1 MKKTLIRLLAL
12 SSFALVPFSSHAIEV
27 ALEGGLSFDTP
38 TMSSTNGGAAPSLT
52 SKSSIAY
59 GLFAGYSMFPGF
71 QLESGVM
78 LLPRSFSQTDGL
90 GNLANTEF
98 KSYMIPV
105 MMRFTLLPLISIGG
119 GAYYATGTGNVSS
132 TVTLT
137 GGGGTVS
144 GESDFNTAGIKKSGY
159 GALASVR
166 LGLPLAPLV
175 HLLVDGR
182 YLMDLSERST
192 DATESLKFKDLQVL
206 GGISIGF

>member
-1 MKKTLIRLLAL
+1 MKKTLMRLLTFI
-12 SSFALVPFSSHAIEV
+12 SFALIPLSSHAIEV
-27 ALEGGLSFDTP
+27 ALEGGLSIDTP
-38 TMSSTNGGAAPSLT
+38 SLSFTSGGAAPSLT

-71 QLESGVM
+71 QLESGLM
-78 LLPRSFSQTDGL
+78 LLPRSYSQADGL
-90 GNLANTEF
+90 GNIVDSKFN
-98 KSYMIPV
+98 SYMIPV
-105 MMRFTLLPLISIGG
+105 MMRFTLLPIISVGG
-119 GAYYATGTGNVSS
+119 GAFYATGTGNVSTTS
-132 TVTLT
+132 L
-137 GGGGTVS
+137 
-144 GESDFNTAGIKKSGY
+144 ESDFNTAGIKKSGY